1 MKIRKSI
8 ALVVGTVAMVV
19 GTVHAQVPWVPPGG
33 SGSFFTYANGL
44 SQNGLFGNPTLVGGD
59 TFTFT
64 PTNYIANSVNGVGAS
79 VPDLMQVELTAN
91 AGQRFTMIRITEFGS
106 YGIVG
111 GGTVQ
116 ASGSLNLIDLLN
128 VRAPAISPLVAGATA
143 PVVQPMPISTVG
155 SGLWSGSVVIDLTTI
170 IGPDWTKLRLSFT
183 NVLQA
188 TSIAGGSSFIDK
200 KIVGGPSII
209 VEIFPAPGTA
219 SMLALGG
226 MLVARRRR
234 TV

>member
-1 MKIRKSI
+1 MKIRTSVMLAVG
-8 ALVVGTVAMVV
+8 ALAMLA
-19 GTVHAQVPWVPPGG
+19 GAAQAQVPWVPPNG
-33 SGSFFTYANGL
+33 SGSFFTYTNGQ

-64 PTNYIANSVNGVGAS
+64 PSNFIANSVNGAGAS
-79 VPDLMQVELTAN
+79 VPDLMQVDLTADPGN
-91 AGQRFTMIRITEFGS
+91 RFTMIRITEFGS

-116 ASGSLNLIDLLN
+116 ASGSLNLIDMIN
-128 VRAPAISPLVAGATA
+128 VRAPAIAPLVAGATSPA
-143 PVVQPMPISTVG
+143 VLPMPISAPG
-155 SGLWSGSVVIDLTTI
+155 SGLWSGSVVIDLTQI

-188 TSIAGGSSFIDK
+188 TSIVGGSSFIDK
-200 KIVGGPSII
+200 KVVAGPSII
-209 VEIFPAPGTA
+209 VEIFPTPGTA

-226 MLVARRRR
+226 MVLARRRR
-234 TV
+234 R